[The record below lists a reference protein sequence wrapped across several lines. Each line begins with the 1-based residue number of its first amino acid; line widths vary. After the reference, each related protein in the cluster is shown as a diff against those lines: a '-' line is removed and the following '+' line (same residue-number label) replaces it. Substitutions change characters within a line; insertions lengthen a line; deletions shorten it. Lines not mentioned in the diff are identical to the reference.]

1 MFDKIYEKIE
11 ERIQRNSPGVQ
22 SKEKRL
28 AKDSTPHFPG
38 FILSRFQ
45 ILESLSFAAKDNF
58 CLFSKLHAQLY
69 ACLSSY
75 TTNDWQVYH
84 GFVYLVNFA
93 KFLPGTNFVGGA
105 FEDLSASAKICQV
118 ATIHP
123 HL

>member
-1 MFDKIYEKIE
+1 MVLTKKLMFDKIYEKIE

-69 ACLSSY
+69 ARLSSY
-75 TTNDWQVYH
+75 TTND
-84 GFVYLVNFA
+84 
-93 KFLPGTNFVGGA
+93 
-105 FEDLSASAKICQV
+105 
-118 ATIHP
+118 
-123 HL
+123 